1 MIAWRRIPMAGA
13 LAALASSWSAGAA
26 ADAISDAFKQIAGD
40 TFISRDVTLSE
51 LGFTQPMVMNGS
63 DAAREIYLP
72 VPAGLPLS
80 DAFLQLDGNY
90 LRTDGGRTTILLSV
104 DGHPVAARSPTD
116 EAGVL
121 KIGLGIDGT
130 PRPNGLV
137 RVGVTW
143 SSYHAR
149 QTCDEKSIGNSYE
162 ISDQSRLTFRYD
174 GSSVRDLAT
183 AWTALPAAPVLLV
196 ANRVLSEESY
206 DAAWRIGLALRQAGK
221 SPVIQSLPAVGETVD
236 LRGITVPGGLAS
248 LPVFAGLGIGGT
260 YTLRSPAEVG
270 ALLLLRSAAIRPDV
284 MVTDDALISQ
294 LNAALDALG
303 EQLRTTAPT
312 AQDAFTGWRNRN
324 FHPPAKLDADAV
336 QLVTVANRPVI
347 AVAPPAAAKAAVLF
361 DVLWRQTPIVPAVL
375 VRSADRPQIDTA
387 TVSLSRLGGSAA
399 NFEVLER
406 SDWTAAFDLGVLG
419 PGGRLPVELVI
430 DVAVAPS
437 PSTTPPVV
445 SIFLNNYLL
454 GARRVDIA
462 NGQRLRISAPIPRY
476 ALDSRNMLR
485 VSVQRQP
492 VRDGCREDPKAY
504 PASILPSSHIRL
516 EAGQPSSDDFMGV
529 LPRMAD
535 KAQIIVPRAYLNDAP
550 SSLPRVI
557 ELAVAS
563 AVLPDRAKLT
573 VSANGTVKPDGT
585 FLALDAAIEDI
596 KQKVTVEGGRLKLV
610 DSDRT
615 LFDVSG
621 LDRIGVIELASAAG
635 QVGITYRTVGRDAP
649 DFKVPFRLSRGDIVV
664 VGSTGLLAEID
675 SRDPS
680 RSRPA
685 YDPGDRSPWYELS
698 RLQTTWLIGTAA
710 LLIFVYVIG
719 RVLRARAR
727 RRIKSH

>member
-1 MIAWRRIPMAGA
+1 MIAWRRIPLAGA
-13 LAALASSWSAGAA
+13 LAALAASWSAGAA

-80 DAFLQLDGNY
+80 DAFLQLDGKY

-116 EAGVL
+116 ERGVL
-121 KIGLGIDGT
+121 RIGLGIDGT
-130 PRPNGLV
+130 PRPSGLV
-137 RVGVTW
+137 RVGVSW

-162 ISDQSRLTFRYD
+162 ISDQSQLTFRYD
-174 GSSVRDLAT
+174 GSAVRDLAT
-183 AWTALPAAPVLLV
+183 AWTALPAAPGP
-196 ANRVLSEESY
+196 A
-206 DAAWRIGLALRQAGK
+206 GGK
-221 SPVIQSLPAVGETVD
+221 SHPVGGILRRRLAHRPGAAPGRQEPGDSVPPRRRRDCRPARHHRAGRPGVAAGFRRAGHRRDLYAAQRCRNRRAPAVAQRRDPARRHGRRQCADQPAQCRARCAGRAAPHDCVRRRRMPSRSGATA
-236 LRGITVPGGLAS
+236 TSAS
-248 LPVFAGLGIGGT
+248 
-260 YTLRSPAEVG
+260 
-270 ALLLLRSAAIRPDV
+270 
-284 MVTDDALISQ
+284 
-294 LNAALDALG
+294 
-303 EQLRTTAPT
+303 
-312 AQDAFTGWRNRN
+312 
-324 FHPPAKLDADAV
+324 PAKLDADAV

-375 VRSADRPQIDTA
+375 VRTADRPRIDTA
-387 TVSLSRLGGSAA
+387 IVSLSRLGGSAA

-445 SIFLNNYLL
+445 SVFLNDYLL

-462 NGQRLRISAPIPRY
+462 DGQRLRISARIPRY
-476 ALDSRNMLR
+476 ALDSRNSCASPC
-485 VSVQRQP
+485 SVNRCATVAARTRRP
-492 VRDGCREDPKAY
+492 IRRPSCRAAISASR
-504 PASILPSSHIRL
+504 PASRAATTSWAL
-516 EAGQPSSDDFMGV
+516 

-535 KAQIIVPRAYLNDAP
+535 KAQIIVPPGLPDDAP
-550 SSLPRVI
+550 ASLPRVI
-557 ELAVAS
+557 ETRRCQRRVARPGQAHGLGQRAGEAGRHFPRS
-563 AVLPDRAKLT
+563 RRLDRGHQAE
-573 VSANGTVKPDGT
+573 GD
-585 FLALDAAIEDI
+585 
-596 KQKVTVEGGRLKLV
+596 GGRRPPEAG

-621 LDRIGVIELASAAG
+621 LDRIGVIGACVGGRPGSASPTARSVATRPTSRCRFACRAA
-635 QVGITYRTVGRDAP
+635 T
-649 DFKVPFRLSRGDIVV
+649 S
-664 VGSTGLLAEID
+664 
-675 SRDPS
+675 
-680 RSRPA
+680 
-685 YDPGDRSPWYELS
+685 
-698 RLQTTWLIGTAA
+698 
-710 LLIFVYVIG
+710 
-719 RVLRARAR
+719 
-727 RRIKSH
+727 